1 MMVYQ
6 FGWVLVLI
14 ICSIVRCRMAEGNYT
29 LDSVRDVL
37 VREEDIIIFGLIERA
52 KFPLNFNAYNKNYF
66 NIPSFALTLLHF
78 VAIDTEALQAKGG
91 RYGNPEEN
99 PFFPE
104 KLPPSF
110 VTPYPFTKFLHAGG
124 ASININKSIWK
135 FYLDEFLSKWF
146 DVLGDDGNY
155 AQTAAS
161 DFSLLQAISR
171 RIHYGKFVAEVKFRD
186 SPKKYEPLICA
197 KDKKGIEKL
206 LTDTSV
212 EEKVIKRVEEKARV
226 YGMYVT
232 LNKGNKNGTK
242 YKVDPL
248 VVSTLYKKWLIPL
261 TKSVEVEYLLHRLD

>member
-1 MMVYQ
+1 
-6 FGWVLVLI
+6 
-14 ICSIVRCRMAEGNYT
+14 MAEGNYT

-161 DFSLLQAISR
+161 DFSLLQ
-171 RIHYGKFVAEVKFRD
+171 
-186 SPKKYEPLICA
+186 
-197 KDKKGIEKL
+197 DKKGIEKL